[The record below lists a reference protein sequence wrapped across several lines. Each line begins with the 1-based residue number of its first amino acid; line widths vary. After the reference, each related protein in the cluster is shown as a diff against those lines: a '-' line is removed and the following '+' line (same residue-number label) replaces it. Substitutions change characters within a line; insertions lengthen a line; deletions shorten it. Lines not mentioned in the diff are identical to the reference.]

1 VDGNLGLWKSYRLNV
16 ADPDRF
22 DRFYAVIVSSWFGRT
37 YRHEFRLSAGN

>member
-22 DRFYAVIVSSWFGRT
+22 DRFYAVIVSSWFGQT
-37 YRHEFRLSAGN
+37 YGISAVYAGIY